1 MKRIILMAA
10 AAILAAATVS
20 AQDLEQ
26 ATNTYNNGVMA
37 LQMGDNTTALD
48 SFKQALTMA
57 EACGESGNDVA
68 ANCKNV
74 IPGVMLSIAKD
85 FIQNKEYDKA
95 VTSLKEA
102 ATVAKEYGNAD
113 TETEAIELV
122 PQVLLQKAN
131 DLLKEKD
138 FANAVNAYN
147 EAIATDPDNGRAYL
161 LLGSALASSGKIA
174 EAEAAYTKAGE
185 LGESSDATKQ
195 LANLYLRVANSYYKA
210 KKYTEAIEAAE
221 KSISYVDSNANTYL
235 IAANSAQKLND
246 NAAAISYFE
255 KYISMP
261 KARNV
266 NAYTFTIAV
275 LYQQAGNKEKAI
287 EYYQKVASDQQYGT
301 QAQEQLKALQ
311 Q

>member
-48 SFKQALTMA
+48 SFKQALTLA

-147 EAIATDPDNGRAYL
+147 EAIAADPDNGRAYL

-221 KSISYVDSNANTYL
+221 KSISYVDSNANPYL

>member
-147 EAIATDPDNGRAYL
+147 EAIAADPDNGRAYL

>member
-1 MKRIILMAA
+1 MKRIILMAT

-147 EAIATDPDNGRAYL
+147 EAIAADPDNGRAYL

>member
-1 MKRIILMAA
+1 MKKIILL
-10 AAILAAATVS
+10 AISAVFAAATVS

-26 ATNTYNNGVMA
+26 ATNTYNNGVMS
-37 LQMGDNTTALD
+37 LQIGDNAAALD

-57 EACGESGNDVA
+57 EACGETGAEVA

-85 FIQNKEYDKA
+85 KIQSKDYDNA
-95 VTSLKEA
+95 ITSLNEA
-102 ATVAKEYGNAD
+102 AAVAKEYGNTD
-113 TETEAIELV
+113 VESEAGELI

-131 DLLKEKD
+131 DLLKAKD
-138 FANAVNAYN
+138 FDNAVAAYN
-147 EAIATDPDNGRAYL
+147 EAIAADPENGRAYL
-161 LLGSALASSGKIA
+161 LLGSAYASSGKIA

-185 LGESSDATKQ
+185 LGESSDAARQ
-195 LANLYLRVANSYYKA
+195 LTNLYLRLANSYYKA
-210 KKYTEAIEAAE
+210 KRYAEAIQAAE
-221 KSISYVDSNANTYL
+221 KSASYDEDNANAYL
-235 IAANSAQKLND
+235 IAANSAQKSGDN
-246 NAAAISYFE
+246 NAAITYFE

-261 KARNV
+261 KAKNV

-287 EYYQKVASDQQYGT
+287 EYYQKVASDPTYGT

>member
-1 MKRIILMAA
+1 
-10 AAILAAATVS
+10 
-20 AQDLEQ
+20 
-26 ATNTYNNGVMA
+26 
-37 LQMGDNTTALD
+37 
-48 SFKQALTMA
+48 MA

-147 EAIATDPDNGRAYL
+147 EAIAADPDNGRAYL

>member
-95 VTSLKEA
+95 VTSLKET

-138 FANAVNAYN
+138 FDNAVNAYN
-147 EAIATDPDNGRAYL
+147 EAIAADPDNGRAYL

-221 KSISYVDSNANTYL
+221 KSISYVDSNANPYL

>member
-57 EACGESGNDVA
+57 EACGEYGNAVA

-74 IPGVMLSIAKD
+74 NPGVMLTIAND

-147 EAIATDPDNGRAYL
+147 EAIAADPDNGRAYL

>member
-1 MKRIILMAA
+1 MAA

-48 SFKQALTMA
+48 SFKQALTIA

-147 EAIATDPDNGRAYL
+147 EAIAADPDNGRAYL

>member
-1 MKRIILMAA
+1 MKKIILL
-10 AAILAAATVS
+10 AISAVFAAATVS

-26 ATNTYNNGVMA
+26 ATNTYNNGVMS
-37 LQMGDNTTALD
+37 LQIGDNAAALD

-57 EACGESGNDVA
+57 EACGETGAEVA

-85 FIQNKEYDKA
+85 KIQSKDYDNA
-95 VTSLKEA
+95 ITSLNEA
-102 ATVAKEYGNAD
+102 AAVAKEYGNTD
-113 TETEAIELV
+113 VESEAGELI

-131 DLLKEKD
+131 DLLKAKD
-138 FANAVNAYN
+138 FDNAVAAYN
-147 EAIATDPDNGRAYL
+147 EAIAADPENGRAYL
-161 LLGSALASSGKIA
+161 LLGSAYASSGKIA

-185 LGESSDATKQ
+185 LGESSDAARQ
-195 LANLYLRVANSYYKA
+195 LTNLYLRLANSYYKA
-210 KKYTEAIEAAE
+210 KRYAEAIQAAE
-221 KSISYVDSNANTYL
+221 KSASYDEDNANAYL
-235 IAANSAQKLND
+235 IAANSAQKSGDN
-246 NAAAISYFE
+246 NAAITYFE

-261 KARNV
+261 KAKNV

-287 EYYQKVASDQQYGT
+287 EYYQKVTSDPTYGT

>member
-1 MKRIILMAA
+1 MAA

-138 FANAVNAYN
+138 FDNAVNAYN
-147 EAIATDPDNGRAYL
+147 EAIAADPDNGRAYL

>member
-147 EAIATDPDNGRAYL
+147 EAIAADPDNGRAYL

-246 NAAAISYFE
+246 NATAISYFE

>member
-48 SFKQALTMA
+48 SFKQALTLA

-95 VTSLKEA
+95 VTSLKET

-147 EAIATDPDNGRAYL
+147 EAIAADPDNGRAYL

>member
-1 MKRIILMAA
+1 MAA

-26 ATNTYNNGVMA
+26 ATNTYNNGGMA

-147 EAIATDPDNGRAYL
+147 EAIAADPDNGRAYL

-174 EAEAAYTKAGE
+174 EAETAYTKAGE

>member
-138 FANAVNAYN
+138 FDNAVNAYN
-147 EAIATDPDNGRAYL
+147 EAIAADPDNGRAYL

>member
-95 VTSLKEA
+95 VTSLKEV

-147 EAIATDPDNGRAYL
+147 EAIAADPDNGRAYL

>member
-1 MKRIILMAA
+1 MKKIFLLAIAA
-10 AAILAAATVS
+10 VFAAATVS

-37 LQMGDNTTALD
+37 LQLGDNASALD
-48 SFKQALTMA
+48 SFRQALTMA
-57 EACGESGNDVA
+57 EACGETGAEVA

-74 IPGVMLSIAKD
+74 IPGVMLSMAKD
-85 FIQNKEYDKA
+85 KIQAKDYDNA
-95 VTSLKEA
+95 ITSLNEA
-102 ATVAKEYGNAD
+102 ATAAKEYGNTD
-113 TETEAIELV
+113 VETEAGELV

-131 DLLKEKD
+131 DLLKAKD
-138 FANAVNAYN
+138 FTNAVSAYN
-147 EAIATDPDNGRAYL
+147 EAIAADPENGRAYL
-161 LLGSALASSGKIA
+161 LLGSAYASSGKIA

-185 LGESSDATKQ
+185 FGESSDAAKQ
-195 LANLYLRVANSYYKA
+195 LTNLYLRLANSYYKA
-210 KKYTEAIEAAE
+210 QKYNDAVVAAE
-221 KSISYVDSNANTYL
+221 KSISYNANNANAYL
-235 IAANSAQKLND
+235 IAANSAQKSGDN
-246 NAAAISYFE
+246 NAAITYFE

-261 KARNV
+261 KAKNV

-287 EYYQKVASDQQYGT
+287 EYYQKVTSDPTYGT

>member
-147 EAIATDPDNGRAYL
+147 EAIAADPDNGRAYL

-221 KSISYVDSNANTYL
+221 KSISYVDSNANPYL

>member
-95 VTSLKEA
+95 VTSLKET

-147 EAIATDPDNGRAYL
+147 EAIAADPDNGRAYL

-185 LGESSDATKQ
+185 LGESPDATKQ

-221 KSISYVDSNANTYL
+221 KSISYVDSHANPYL

>member
-48 SFKQALTMA
+48 SFKQALTIA

-147 EAIATDPDNGRAYL
+147 EAIAADPDNGRAYL

>member
-1 MKRIILMAA
+1 MKKIFLLAIAA
-10 AAILAAATVS
+10 VFAAATVS

-37 LQMGDNTTALD
+37 LQLGDNASALD
-48 SFKQALTMA
+48 SFRQALTMA
-57 EACGESGNDVA
+57 EACGETGAEVA

-74 IPGVMLSIAKD
+74 IPGVMLSMAKD
-85 FIQNKEYDKA
+85 KIQAKDYDNA
-95 VTSLKEA
+95 ITSLNEA
-102 ATVAKEYGNAD
+102 ATAAKEYGNTD
-113 TETEAIELV
+113 VETEAGELV

-131 DLLKEKD
+131 DLLKAKD
-138 FANAVNAYN
+138 FTNAVSAYN
-147 EAIATDPDNGRAYL
+147 EAIAADPENGRAYL
-161 LLGSALASSGKIA
+161 LLGSAYASSGKIA

-185 LGESSDATKQ
+185 FGESSDAAKQ
-195 LANLYLRVANSYYKA
+195 LTNLYLRLANSYYKA
-210 KKYTEAIEAAE
+210 QKYNDAVVAAE
-221 KSISYVDSNANTYL
+221 KSISYNANNANAYL
-235 IAANSAQKLND
+235 IAANSSQKGGNND
-246 NAAAISYFE
+246 AAISYFE

-261 KARNV
+261 KAKNV

-287 EYYQKVASDQQYGT
+287 EFYRKVASDPQYGT

>member
-138 FANAVNAYN
+138 FANAVNLN
-147 EAIATDPDNGRAYL
+147 L
-161 LLGSALASSGKIA
+161 L
-174 EAEAAYTKAGE
+174 Y
-185 LGESSDATKQ
+185 
-195 LANLYLRVANSYYKA
+195 RV
-210 KKYTEAIEAAE
+210 
-221 KSISYVDSNANTYL
+221 
-235 IAANSAQKLND
+235 
-246 NAAAISYFE
+246 
-255 KYISMP
+255 
-261 KARNV
+261 
-266 NAYTFTIAV
+266 
-275 LYQQAGNKEKAI
+275 
-287 EYYQKVASDQQYGT
+287 
-301 QAQEQLKALQ
+301 
-311 Q
+311 

>member
-1 MKRIILMAA
+1 MKKIILMAI
-10 AAILAAATVS
+10 AAIFAAGAVS

-26 ATNTYNNGVMA
+26 ATNTYNNGVMS

-57 EACGESGNDVA
+57 EACGDAGKDVVT
-68 ANCKNV
+68 NCKNV

-85 FIQNKEYDKA
+85 LIKNKNYDTA
-95 VTSLKEA
+95 ITGLKDA
-102 ATVAKEYGNAD
+102 AAVAKEYGNAE
-113 TETEAIELV
+113 TETEANELV
-122 PQVLLQKAN
+122 LQVLLQKAN
-131 DLLKEKD
+131 DLLQAKD
-138 FANAVNAYN
+138 FANAVTAYN
-147 EAIATDPDNGRAYL
+147 DAIAADPENGRAYL
-161 LLGSALASSGKIA
+161 LLGSAYASSGKIA

-210 KKYTEAIEAAE
+210 KKYTEAIQAAE

-246 NAAAISYFE
+246 NASAISYFE

-275 LYQQAGNKEKAI
+275 LYQQAGNKEKAL
-287 EYYQKVASDQQYGT
+287 EYYQKVASDPQYGT
-301 QAQEQLKALQ
+301 QAQEQIKALQ

>member
-95 VTSLKEA
+95 VTSLKET

-147 EAIATDPDNGRAYL
+147 EAIAADPDNGRAYL

-221 KSISYVDSNANTYL
+221 KSISYVDSNANPYL

>member
-1 MKRIILMAA
+1 MAA

-147 EAIATDPDNGRAYL
+147 EAIAADPDNGRAYL

>member
-147 EAIATDPDNGRAYL
+147 EAIAADPDNGRAYL

-185 LGESSDATKQ
+185 VGESSDATKQ

>member
-10 AAILAAATVS
+10 AAMLAAATVS
-20 AQDLEQ
+20 AQDLVQ

-147 EAIATDPDNGRAYL
+147 EAIAADPDNGRAYL

>member
-1 MKRIILMAA
+1 MKKIILL
-10 AAILAAATVS
+10 AISAVFAAATVS

-26 ATNTYNNGVMA
+26 ATNTYNNGVMS
-37 LQMGDNTTALD
+37 LQIGDNAAALD

-57 EACGESGNDVA
+57 EACGETGAEVA

-85 FIQNKEYDKA
+85 KIQSKDYDNA
-95 VTSLKEA
+95 ITSLNEA
-102 ATVAKEYGNAD
+102 AAVAKEYGNTD
-113 TETEAIELV
+113 VESEAGELI

-131 DLLKEKD
+131 DLLKAKD
-138 FANAVNAYN
+138 FDNAVAAYN
-147 EAIATDPDNGRAYL
+147 EAIAADPENGRAYL
-161 LLGSALASSGKIA
+161 LLGSAYASSGKIA

-185 LGESSDATKQ
+185 LGESSDAARQ
-195 LANLYLRVANSYYKA
+195 LTNLYLRLANSYYKA
-210 KKYTEAIEAAE
+210 KKYAEAIQAAE
-221 KSISYVDSNANTYL
+221 KSASYDEDNANAYL
-235 IAANSAQKLND
+235 IAANSAQKSGDN
-246 NAAAISYFE
+246 NAAITYFE

-261 KARNV
+261 KAKNV

-287 EYYQKVASDQQYGT
+287 EYYQKVTSDPTYGT

>member
-1 MKRIILMAA
+1 MKKIILL
-10 AAILAAATVS
+10 AISAVFAAATVS

-26 ATNTYNNGVMA
+26 ATNTYNNGVMS
-37 LQMGDNTTALD
+37 LQIGDNAAALD

-57 EACGESGNDVA
+57 EACGETGAEVA

-85 FIQNKEYDKA
+85 KIQSKDYDNA
-95 VTSLKEA
+95 ITSLNEA
-102 ATVAKEYGNAD
+102 AAVAKEYGNTD
-113 TETEAIELV
+113 VESEAGELI
-122 PQVLLQKAN
+122 PQVLFQKAN
-131 DLLKEKD
+131 DLLKAKD
-138 FANAVNAYN
+138 FDNAVAAYN
-147 EAIATDPDNGRAYL
+147 EAIAADPENGRAYL
-161 LLGSALASSGKIA
+161 LLGSAYASSGKIA

-185 LGESSDATKQ
+185 LGESSDAARQ
-195 LANLYLRVANSYYKA
+195 LTNLYLRLANSYYKA
-210 KKYTEAIEAAE
+210 KKYAEAIQAAE
-221 KSISYVDSNANTYL
+221 KSASYDEDNANAYL
-235 IAANSAQKLND
+235 IAANSAQKSGDN
-246 NAAAISYFE
+246 NAAITYFE

-261 KARNV
+261 KAKNV

-287 EYYQKVASDQQYGT
+287 EYYQKVTSDPTYGT

>member
-147 EAIATDPDNGRAYL
+147 EAIAADPDNGRAYL

-195 LANLYLRVANSYYKA
+195 LANLYLRVANSYYKT

-221 KSISYVDSNANTYL
+221 KSISYVDSNANPYL

>member
-1 MKRIILMAA
+1 MKKIILL
-10 AAILAAATVS
+10 AISAVFAAATVS

-26 ATNTYNNGVMA
+26 ATNTYNNGVMS
-37 LQMGDNTTALD
+37 LQIGDNAAALD

-57 EACGESGNDVA
+57 EACGETGAEVA

-85 FIQNKEYDKA
+85 KIQSKDYDNA
-95 VTSLKEA
+95 ITSLNEA
-102 ATVAKEYGNAD
+102 AAVAKEYGNTD
-113 TETEAIELV
+113 VESEAGELI

-131 DLLKEKD
+131 DLLKAKD
-138 FANAVNAYN
+138 FDNAVAAYN
-147 EAIATDPDNGRAYL
+147 EAIAADPENGRAYL
-161 LLGSALASSGKIA
+161 LLGSAYASSGKIA
-174 EAEAAYTKAGE
+174 EAEAAYTKAGD
-185 LGESSDATKQ
+185 LVDSSDAARQ
-195 LANLYLRVANSYYKA
+195 LTNLCLRLANSYYKA
-210 KKYTEAIEAAE
+210 KKYAEAIQAAE
-221 KSISYVDSNANTYL
+221 KSASYDEDNANAYL
-235 IAANSAQKLND
+235 IAANSAQKSGDN
-246 NAAAISYFE
+246 NAAITYFE

-261 KARNV
+261 KAKNV

-287 EYYQKVASDQQYGT
+287 EYYQKVASDAQYGT

>member
-147 EAIATDPDNGRAYL
+147 EAIAADPDNGRAYL

-275 LYQQAGNKEKAI
+275 LYQQTGNKEKAI

>member
-1 MKRIILMAA
+1 MAA

-147 EAIATDPDNGRAYL
+147 EAIAADPDNGRAYL

-185 LGESSDATKQ
+185 LGENSDATKQ

-221 KSISYVDSNANTYL
+221 KSISYVDSNANPYL

-246 NAAAISYFE
+246 NAAAISYVE